1 MLPLQQELLVVA
13 VPVSG
18 HNAGVNGHRAG
29 GPWFGL
35 GAARFRIP
43 GPASVR
49 HGFACEVTRSQNP
62 RNAGVNGHRA

>member
-29 GPWFGL
+29 GPGL
-35 GAARFRIP
+35 V
-43 GPASVR
+43 SVL
-49 HGFACEVTRSQNP
+49 HGFAFPGRLRCAAVSHSRSLGP
-62 RNAGVNGHRA
+62 KTPATLG